1 MRIATKEEFLT
12 QSGTTVVGADP
23 VNGIPEQTYL
33 HYDFSDWGDARS
45 FTQGYWAGI
54 AKAEKTTENIRQLNK
69 MFKHAV
75 NYGVAEQSGNSQA
88 PAEEEK
94 KDILEERQETH
105 GEFKEI
111 HHNLNEFST
120 ILRNTL
126 EDIFPSAK
134 YLGCPNIYPTRS
146 FG

>member
-1 MRIATKEEFLT
+1 MRVATKEEFLT

-33 HYDFSDWGDARS
+33 HYDLSDWGDARS

-75 NYGVAEQSGNSQA
+75 NYGMGPEQFSKSQA
-88 PAEEEK
+88 FAEK
-94 KDILEERQETH
+94 KRGD
-105 GEFKEI
+105 KEC
-111 HHNLNEFST
+111 
-120 ILRNTL
+120 
-126 EDIFPSAK
+126 
-134 YLGCPNIYPTRS
+134 G
-146 FG
+146 